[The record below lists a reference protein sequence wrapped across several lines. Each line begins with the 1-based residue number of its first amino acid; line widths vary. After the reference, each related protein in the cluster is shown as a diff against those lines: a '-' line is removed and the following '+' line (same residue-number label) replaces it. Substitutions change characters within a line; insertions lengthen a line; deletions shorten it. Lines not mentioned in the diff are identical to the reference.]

1 MRSLRGDLKSA
12 KLMYLK
18 AVLFLIAGT
27 TAAAGILVESP
38 SLRTAFLL
46 GLAIWSFCRLYY
58 FAFYVVEKYIDPGY
72 RFAGLVSYAT
82 KNPVEQ
88 LQPELHPPPLMLAHP
103 RGQRPGH
110 WVRTVGKLLGFQIA
124 QTDAPVTH
132 PEDGAARELQ
142 PERRLLDASYAWTVI
157 EHRGR
162 ERRAQRH
169 RGCLRGRAA

>member
-58 FAFYVVEKYIDPGY
+58 FAFYVIEKYIDPSY
-72 RFAGLVSYAT
+72 RFAGLSSF
-82 KNPVEQ
+82 
-88 LQPELHPPPLMLAHP
+88 
-103 RGQRPGH
+103 
-110 WVRTVGKLLGFQIA
+110 LLYLL
-124 QTDAPVTH
+124 
-132 PEDGAARELQ
+132 RE
-142 PERRLLDASYAWTVI
+142 
-157 EHRGR
+157 RGR
-162 ERRAQRH
+162 GKEQSRHDERAGEITGVPAR
-169 RGCLRGRAA
+169 